1 MWVVIYSACGAAEL
15 SLACTSGIR
24 FQCTASMKELKNKM
38 PEGKGLFAMETNWP
52 ENICH
57 SWSQTLLSSCLT
69 VFRFLQIS
77 RVMSKGREWHL
88 SPPLPGDFQTC
99 LTLLSAERTPQYLA
113 RKPQHLSVRALVQ
126 VRCWSIWEALQQSH
140 TGHLRQLS
148 SCWPIVFQLSHWNFG
163 MEKSP
168 RLHRPA
174 KLLFA
179 LQDWQVELRPKVF
192 LMHSSTAQLF
202 SYMGLA
208 MWGQVKSMLHSSKT
222 QAVHCF

>member
-88 SPPLPGDFQTC
+88 SPHSLVTSKRASPSHLQRGHLNIWPGSHSTFQSEPWC
-99 LTLLSAERTPQYLA
+99 RWGAEA
-113 RKPQHLSVRALVQ
+113 SGKHCS
-126 VRCWSIWEALQQSH
+126 SH
-140 TGHLRQLS
+140 TQVTWDSWALAGPLS
-148 SCWPIVFQLSHWNFG
+148 FNCPTETLEW
-163 MEKSP
+163 KSLQGSTDQP
-168 RLHRPA
+168 NYFLHYKTDRLN
-174 KLLFA
+174 
-179 LQDWQVELRPKVF
+179 
-192 LMHSSTAQLF
+192 
-202 SYMGLA
+202 
-208 MWGQVKSMLHSSKT
+208 
-222 QAVHCF
+222 